1 MKRLLLPTLFGL
13 TSSVLI
19 STVLISSALASKPI
33 PENTATMLGKALVND
48 AKAWCE
54 FEVWG
59 REGNSL
65 FVWALCEAR
74 SGTTV
79 SAPAAVSVKADKAIK
94 VKLPRDGSNY
104 AQDLKSLF
112 PEAVQQ
118 RIIKQEFDVKAAL
131 ERIAKR
137 KANQ

>member
-1 MKRLLLPTLFGL
+1 MKRFLTALCLLASIAF
-13 TSSVLI
+13 
-19 STVLISSALASKPI
+19 ASKPI
-33 PENTATMLGKALVND
+33 PENTSIMLGKTLVND

-59 REGNSL
+59 REENTL

-79 SAPAAVSVKADKAIK
+79 SAPAVIGIKNDKAIG
-94 VKLPRDGSNY
+94 VKIPRDGGNY
-104 AQDLKSLF
+104 AQDVKALF
-112 PEAVQQ
+112 PEAVQR
-118 RIIKQEFDVKAAL
+118 RIMNQEFDVKAAL

-137 KANQ
+137 KASQ

>member
-1 MKRLLLPTLFGL
+1 MKRLLLTFGC
-13 TSSVLI
+13 
-19 STVLISSALASKPI
+19 ALASIAFASKPI

-48 AKAWCE
+48 VKAWCE

-59 REGNSL
+59 REENTL
-65 FVWALCEAR
+65 FVWALCQAR

-79 SAPAAVSVKADKAIK
+79 SVPAVVGIKSDKAIG
-94 VKLPRDGSNY
+94 VKIPRDGY
-104 AQDLKSLF
+104 HEQDVKTLF
-112 PEAVQQ
+112 PEALQ
-118 RIIKQEFDVKAAL
+118 RRIFRQEFDVKAAL